1 MAKRIP
7 VIAANWKMFKT
18 KDEALVGIFA
28 VKVHITQM
36 LLIYCL
42 CTSNA

>member
-18 KDEALVGIFA
+18 KDEALEFIF
-28 VKVHITQM
+28 VKV
-36 LLIYCL
+36 
-42 CTSNA
+42 